1 MLAIA
6 LSLLPVIAFLCALH
20 ALDTYKLLT
29 LRRILIAIAAGIG
42 AALLTFPVNT
52 FLFRW
57 LGVAFGEWLG
67 PVAEEL
73 LKAIFPLWCIR
84 SNRVGFPVDA
94 GIIGFA
100 TVAGFSLIENLLYI
114 NSVPDGT
121 PLLWLVRGLG
131 TAVMHGTTTAI
142 VAIFAITALDR
153 RLRSIIATICG
164 FLIAFA
170 VHVFHNTELLT
181 PVEMAAVMIMGA
193 PVLLAAVF
201 WKSEQT
207 LARWLSTKLDRDI
220 EMIDMIDSGT
230 FLGSNAGRYLQS
242 LSNSFRPEV
251 VGDMLCLIRL
261 SAQLSAQAK
270 GNLLR
275 QELGFEPEHDPELT
289 AKLKE
294 MQFLEQSVGRAGR
307 MALAPLAPRR
317 VRDLWE
323 MYRLNQE
330 PKTSRTRSCVPRRDS
345 SRRLL

>member
-1 MLAIA
+1 MPWLAVS
-6 LSLLPVIAFLCALH
+6 LSLLPVIAFLCTLH

-29 LRRILIAIAAGIG
+29 LRRILTAIAAGIG
-42 AALLTFPVNT
+42 AALLTLPVNA
-52 FLFRW
+52 FMFRW
-57 LGVAFGEWLG
+57 LGAALGEWLG
-67 PVAEEL
+67 PVVEEL

-100 TVAGFSLIENLLYI
+100 SGAGFSLIENLLYI

-121 PLLWLVRGLG
+121 PVLWLVRGLG
-131 TAVMHGTTTAI
+131 TAVMHGATTAI
-142 VAIFAITALDR
+142 VAIFAVTALDR
-153 RLRSIIATICG
+153 RLRSVIATVCG

-170 VHVFHNTELLT
+170 LHIFHNTALLT
-181 PVEMAAVMIMGA
+181 PVEMAAVMLMGA

-207 LARWLSTKLDRDI
+207 LARWLSAKLDRDI
-220 EMIDMIDSGT
+220 EVIDMIDSGT

-242 LSNSFRPEV
+242 LSNSFRPDV

-275 QELGFEPEHDPELT
+275 QELGFEPEHDPELA

-330 PKTSRTRSCVPRRDS
+330 PKT
-345 SRRLL
+345 